1 MMWELLYQ
9 FIERSSYR
17 PIVMVVRWLMTAETG
32 KIFMTFSLSS
42 REHDDLVV
50 EKRGAHVRYFV
61 QKPNADEIAVT

>member
-1 MMWELLYQ
+1 
-9 FIERSSYR
+9 
-17 PIVMVVRWLMTAETG
+17 MVVRWLMTAETG